1 MALNTVSDKYLEKGP
16 IVLAASTDP
25 RYRNLKCMAAED
37 SASEQ
42 EAIQV
47 LSIKEAK
54 QSRITRDSP
63 QEQKTTNVQA
73 HKSAVDYLPLSDSQ
87 TENSGEPA
95 GQKEGQKDPSGEG
108 TNG

>member
-1 MALNTVSDKYLEKGP
+1 MALNTISDKYLEKGP
-16 IVLAASTDP
+16 IILAASTDP

-73 HKSAVDYLPLSDSQ
+73 QKSALDDLSHSDSQ
-87 TENSGEPA
+87 TENSDEP
-95 GQKEGQKDPSGEG
+95 GGQKDPSGEELS
-108 TNG
+108 